1 MLVKLQ
7 KLLTVIKT
15 VAEVKRITKDKIL
28 IVKHIDHA
36 RASGSRKQTD
46 GFVPGAIKVLIR
58 RIQRDGKHRT
68 GSPFESNFRLPFLPY
83 RSGAVSFSD
92 IDDLF
97 IKMALRQGLTPRRNF
112 THVGIGL
119 LLFGEIEIAARN
131 THSLPRPE
139 LQFQH
144 VADDVSSDHRD
155 SFFGLE
161 LIVRGRS
168 EVEMFPERQ
177 EHAQSPL
184 LSPFVPTIILWRQP
198 GDSQCKAQNSDL
210 DFSMVRCRRFLQQ
223 RLHKN

>member
-1 MLVKLQ
+1 MATIGGIRQGVTHVPYPFALHGKIIEYKLIHIGNEIGFPISIRHMLVKLH
-7 KLLTVIKT
+7 KLLTVMKT
-15 VAEVKRITKDKIL
+15 VAEVKRVTENKIL
-28 IVKHIDHA
+28 IVKNIDHA

-46 GFVPGAIKVLIR
+46 AFVPRAVEVLTT

-68 GSPFESNFRLPFLPY
+68 GYPFESNFRPFFLPY
-83 RSGAVSFSD
+83 RSGAASFGN

-119 LLFGEIEIAARN
+119 LLFGEIEVAARN
-131 THSLPRPE
+131 THSLPWSE
-139 LQFQH
+139 LQLQH

-168 EVEMFPERQ
+168 EVEMFPKRQ
-177 EHAQSPL
+177 EHA
-184 LSPFVPTIILWRQP
+184 
-198 GDSQCKAQNSDL
+198 
-210 DFSMVRCRRFLQQ
+210 
-223 RLHKN
+223 

>member
-1 MLVKLQ
+1 
-7 KLLTVIKT
+7 
-15 VAEVKRITKDKIL
+15 
-28 IVKHIDHA
+28 
-36 RASGSRKQTD
+36 
-46 GFVPGAIKVLIR
+46 
-58 RIQRDGKHRT
+58 DGKSRI

-83 RSGAVSFSD
+83 RSCAASFGD

-97 IKMALRQGLTPRRNF
+97 IKMALWQGLTPRRNF

-119 LLFGEIEIAARN
+119 LLVGKIEIETRN
-131 THSLPRPE
+131 THSLPWPE

-144 VADDVSSDHRD
+144 VCDDVSPDHRD
-155 SFFGLE
+155 SFLGLE

-184 LSPFVPTIILWRQP
+184 RSPFVHTIILWRQP

-210 DFSMVRCRRFLQQ
+210 NFSMVRCRRFLQQ